1 MRYDF
6 CVVGGGIV
14 GLSTARELLNR
25 RPGASLV
32 VLEKETALARHQ
44 TGHNSG
50 VIHSGIYYEPGSFK
64 AELCRRG
71 VRATTNFC
79 AEHGIDIAPIG
90 KLIVATN
97 PRELGRLSA
106 LEGRAAENGIE
117 VRRFDSTELR
127 AEEPNVAGDAAL
139 LVPSTGC
146 VDYRLISEAL
156 RTDIE
161 KAGGDIVT
169 GAEVT
174 AIREEA
180 SQVLVS
186 SADRLWQAEALVV
199 CGGLQSDRLAQ
210 LAGITTDVRIL
221 PFRGEYYRLGADRSD
236 IVTRMIYPVPDPELP
251 FLGVHLTPTVDG
263 GVTIGP
269 NAVLGM
275 ARERYRKYALSP
287 RDVRDIA
294 TFPGFWRM
302 ARTYARVGVAEQW
315 RSMSRRAYLDEC
327 RRYCPSLEPGDLHPM
342 EAGIRAQAVDARG
355 RLLHDFAF
363 EQSARMLHVLN
374 APSPAA
380 TSALPIGELITGRL
394 LDGSA

>member
-1 MRYDF
+1 MRFDF

-14 GLSTARELLNR
+14 GLATARELLR
-25 RPGASLV
+25 RWPDARLV
-32 VLEKETALARHQ
+32 LLEKEAALARHQ

-50 VIHSGIYYEPGSFK
+50 VIHSGIYYAPGSFK
-64 AELCRRG
+64 ADLCRRG
-71 VRATTNFC
+71 VHATTQFC

-106 LEGRAAENGIE
+106 LEGRAAQNGIG
-117 VRRFDSTELR
+117 VRRLDTSELR
-127 AEEPNVAGDAAL
+127 EEEPNVAGDAAL

-146 VDYRLISEAL
+146 VDYRLIAGAL

-161 KAGGDIVT
+161 KAGGEIVT

-174 AIREEA
+174 AIREEH
-180 SQVLVS
+180 SQVLIS
-186 SADRLWQAEALVV
+186 SADHLWQAQRLIV
-199 CGGLQSDRLAQ
+199 CGGLQSDRLAH
-210 LAGITTDVRIL
+210 LSGVSTDVRIL
-221 PFRGEYYRLGADRSD
+221 PFRGEYYRLREGHSD

-251 FLGVHLTPTVDG
+251 FLGVHLTPTMDG
-263 GVTIGP
+263 GITVGP
-269 NAVLGM
+269 NAVLGLS
-275 ARERYRKYALSP
+275 RERYRKFAFSA

-302 ARTYARVGVAEQW
+302 ARSYARAGVAEQW
-315 RSMSRRAYLDEC
+315 RSLSRRAYLEEC
-327 RRYCPSLEPGDLHPM
+327 RRYCPSLALDDLIPI

-355 RLLHDFAF
+355 QLLHDFAF
-363 EQSARMLHVLN
+363 EQTERMLHVLN

-380 TSALPIGELITGRL
+380 TSALPIGEMIVDRVVT
-394 LDGSA
+394 D

>member
-14 GLSTARELLNR
+14 GLSTARELLRR

-32 VLEKETALARHQ
+32 LLEKEPTLARHQ

-64 AELCRRG
+64 ADLCRRG
-71 VRATTNFC
+71 VRATTEFC

-90 KLIVATN
+90 KLIVATD

-106 LEGRAAENGIE
+106 LESRAADNGIE
-117 VRRFDSTELR
+117 VRRLDSAELHD
-127 AEEPNVAGDAAL
+127 EEPNVAGDAAL
-139 LVPSTGC
+139 LVASTGC
-146 VDYRLISEAL
+146 VDYRLVCEAL
-156 RTDIE
+156 RTEIE
-161 KAGGDIVT
+161 KAGGEIVT
-169 GAEVT
+169 DAEIT
-174 AIREEA
+174 AIREDA
-180 SQVLVS
+180 SHVLVS
-186 SADRLWQAEALVV
+186 SADRLWQAERFVA
-199 CGGLQSDRLAQ
+199 CAGLQSDRLAH
-210 LAGITTDVRIL
+210 LAGIVPGVRIL
-221 PFRGEYYRLGADRSD
+221 PFRGEYYRLSPDRSE

-251 FLGVHLTPTVDG
+251 FLGVHLTPTIDG
-263 GVTIGP
+263 GVTVGP

-275 ARERYRKYALSP
+275 ARERYRKFSLSP

-302 ARTYARVGVAEQW
+302 ARSYARVGLAEQW
-315 RSMSRRAYLDEC
+315 RSISRRAYLDEC
-327 RRYCPSLEPGDLHPM
+327 RRYCPSLRLADLNPM

-363 EQSARMLHVLN
+363 EQTERMLHVLN

-380 TSALPIGELITGRL
+380 TSALPIGELIVDRVIG
-394 LDGSA
+394 G

>member
-14 GLSTARELLNR
+14 GLSTARELLRR

-32 VLEKETALARHQ
+32 LLEKEPTLARHQ

-64 AELCRRG
+64 ADLCRRG
-71 VRATTNFC
+71 VRATTEFC
-79 AEHGIDIAPIG
+79 AEHGIDIAPLG
-90 KLIVATN
+90 KLIVATD

-106 LEGRAAENGIE
+106 LESRAVDNGIE
-117 VRRFDSTELR
+117 VRRLDSAELHD
-127 AEEPNVAGDAAL
+127 EEPNVAGDAAL

-146 VDYRLISEAL
+146 VDYRLVCEAL
-156 RTDIE
+156 RTEIE
-161 KAGGDIVT
+161 KAGGEIVT
-169 GAEVT
+169 GAEIT
-174 AIREEA
+174 AIREDA
-180 SQVLVS
+180 SHVLVS
-186 SADRLWQAEALVV
+186 SADRLWQTDRFVACA
-199 CGGLQSDRLAQ
+199 GLQSDRLAH
-210 LAGITTDVRIL
+210 LAGIAPDVRIL
-221 PFRGEYYRLGADRSD
+221 PFRGEYYRLSPDRSE

-251 FLGVHLTPTVDG
+251 FLGVHLTPTIDG
-263 GVTIGP
+263 GVTVGP

-275 ARERYRKYALSP
+275 ARERYRKFSLSP

-302 ARTYARVGVAEQW
+302 ARSYARVGLAEQW
-315 RSMSRRAYLDEC
+315 RSMSRRAYLEEC
-327 RRYCPSLEPGDLHPM
+327 RRYCPSLRLADLNPM

-363 EQSARMLHVLN
+363 EQTERMLHVLN

-380 TSALPIGELITGRL
+380 TSALPIGELIVDRVIG
-394 LDGSA
+394 G

>member
-14 GLSTARELLNR
+14 GLSTARELLRR

-32 VLEKETALARHQ
+32 LLEKEPTLARHQ

-64 AELCRRG
+64 ADLCRRG
-71 VRATTNFC
+71 VRATTEFC

-90 KLIVATN
+90 KLIVATD

-106 LEGRAAENGIE
+106 LESRAADNGIE
-117 VRRFDSTELR
+117 VRRLDSAELHD
-127 AEEPNVAGDAAL
+127 EEPNVAGDAAL

-146 VDYRLISEAL
+146 VDYRLVCEAL
-156 RTDIE
+156 RTEIE
-161 KAGGDIVT
+161 KAGGEIVT
-169 GAEVT
+169 GAEIT
-174 AIREEA
+174 AIREDA
-180 SQVLVS
+180 SHVLVS
-186 SADRLWQAEALVV
+186 SADRLWQAERFVA
-199 CGGLQSDRLAQ
+199 CAGLQSDRLAY
-210 LAGITTDVRIL
+210 LAGITPGVRIL
-221 PFRGEYYRLGADRSD
+221 PFRGEYYRLSPGRSE

-251 FLGVHLTPTVDG
+251 FLGVHLTPTIDG
-263 GVTIGP
+263 GVTVGP

-275 ARERYRKYALSP
+275 ARERYRKFSLSP

-302 ARTYARVGVAEQW
+302 ARSYARVGLAEQW
-315 RSMSRRAYLDEC
+315 RSMSRRAYLEEC
-327 RRYCPSLEPGDLHPM
+327 RRYCPSLRLGDLNPM

-363 EQSARMLHVLN
+363 EQTERMLHVLN

-380 TSALPIGELITGRL
+380 TSALPIGELIVDRVIG
-394 LDGSA
+394 G